1 MFPGVHDSEIVA
13 YSVDS
18 RSEELVFVCA
28 PGTGSADGEFRL
40 VFRGVLAHQFAYPQ
54 LPSIILE
61 LMEVPV
67 EDLLAREADNLAEG
81 ARQSGWPGPWYSST
95 ETATAHCVSAGLK
108 GYELL
113 ESYGM
118 SGWVIAR
125 SVERVGGP

>member
-18 RSEELVFVCA
+18 RAGELVLVCV
-28 PGTGSADGEFRL
+28 PGTGSAQSEFQL
-40 VFRGVLAHQFAYPQ
+40 VFRGVLAHQFVYPQ

-67 EDLLAREADNLAEG
+67 GDLLARESENLAEG
-81 ARQSGWPGPWYSST
+81 ARQSGWPGPWYTST
-95 ETATAHCVSAGLK
+95 EAATAHCVSAGLK
-108 GYELL
+108 AYELL

-125 SVERVGGP
+125 SVERVGDL